1 MFASRMPFR
10 MTVPISASIA
20 LPRAPITEA
29 QVADTKTT
37 EAPKA
42 ETRKLFDT
50 DIARKIWLAGVGAY
64 GRAYDEAQ
72 EAADKFAKS
81 ANQTFDELVA
91 KGEKIEDTVRD
102 SISKAPAGKRVATLV
117 EEATKRSAERRA
129 AFDARFDTVKRSL
142 GDTFAPF
149 NLAALGQAVEQLT
162 KQVEALTAEVAELKA
177 DKAARKPA
185 APKAPKA
192 EA

>member
-1 MFASRMPFR
+1 
-10 MTVPISASIA
+10 V
-20 LPRAPITEA
+20 EA
-29 QVADTKTT
+29 KTT

-42 ETRKLFDT
+42 ETKKLFDT

-117 EEATKRSAERRA
+117 EEATKKSAERRA
-129 AFDARFDTVKRSL
+129 ALDARLDTVKKSL
-142 GDTFAPF
+142 GETFAPF

-162 KQVEALTAEVAELKA
+162 RQVEALTAEVAELKA
-177 DKAARKPA
+177 EKVKKPAKAA
-185 APKAPKA
+185 A
-192 EA
+192 EKVA